1 MGSWGRENLQKG
13 GGWQTQRGGGLWSGA
28 GQAAASR
35 LHKVVA
41 GRPSKLTDCEAGQA
55 RLQLAGKAAAGG
67 PGNRPCNPEF
77 QREEIKPQT
86 TD

>member
-35 LHKVVA
+35 PHMVVA
-41 GRPSKLTDCEAGQA
+41 GRPCGPTFAHKPGGMVGSEADWATPGSS
-55 RLQLAGKAAAGG
+55 LGK
-67 PGNRPCNPEF
+67 
-77 QREEIKPQT
+77 EIKPQT
-86 TD
+86 SD